1 MRERV
6 VEELCADAW
15 PAVTEERVLGWRFR
29 AAAGFTLRANSGMPG
44 AEAAEV
50 SRVAPLLLA
59 FAGTHGIVPRAQV
72 VLGDPVEAGLRAF
85 GWRPDHDSETLVLSG
100 PLAALAGGART
111 SGAPPRPEGVPSRLV
126 SVGGGRSHAV
136 GVSGP
141 PAAGPAHRVHLA
153 PPGPAWWELTAG
165 TGAPGAAE
173 RAVLAPARRGD
184 HVVGF
189 GASTVDGVPVAAVR
203 GQVVGARGNRWL
215 HVARLAVRPEHRRT
229 GLARALVG
237 ALAGWA
243 ADRGAEHC
251 VLQVTEGNR
260 AARRLYEG
268 LGCAE
273 HHRYRYWS
281 PG

>member
-15 PAVTEERVLGWRFR
+15 PALTEDRVLGWRFR
-29 AAAGFTLRANSGMPG
+29 AAAGFTLRANSGTPG
-44 AEAAEV
+44 PAAAD
-50 SRVAPLLLA
+50 APLVVPRLLA

-72 VLGDPVEAGLRAF
+72 VLGDPVEAGLRAL
-85 GWRPDHDSETLVLSG
+85 GWRPDHGSETLVLSG
-100 PLAALAGGART
+100 RLDALVGGAAAGLTRC
-111 SGAPPRPEGVPSRLV
+111 PSPLV
-126 SVGGGRSHAV
+126 SVGNDRPRPV
-136 GVSGP
+136 GVADP
-141 PAAGPAHRVHLA
+141 PATGPAHLVHA
-153 PPGPAWWELTAG
+153 SPPGPGWWELAAG
-165 TGAPGAAE
+165 TRAPGTAE
-173 RAVLAPARRGD
+173 RAVLAPARREDGA
-184 HVVGF
+184 VGF
-189 GASTVDGVPVAAVR
+189 GESTVAGVPVAAVR
-203 GQVVGARGNRWL
+203 GCVVGTPGNRWL

-243 ADRGAEHC
+243 ADRGAERC
-251 VLQVTEGNR
+251 LLQVTEGNL

-268 LGCAE
+268 LGCTE